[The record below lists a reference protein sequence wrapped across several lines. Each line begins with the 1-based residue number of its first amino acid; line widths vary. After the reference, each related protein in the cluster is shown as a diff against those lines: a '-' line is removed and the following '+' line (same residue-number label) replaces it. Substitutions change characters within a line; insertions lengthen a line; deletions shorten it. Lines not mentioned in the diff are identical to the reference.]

1 MRGAA
6 CWFESCLTDSFG
18 GLEALNDGLG
28 ILPGSFCPHFN
39 TEPGRPRSFLQA
51 LQSGTLPPGVALDD
65 GAAVRYCNEVVDV
78 VYRSVSNAGLYNQT
92 AKGICAVEL

>member
-1 MRGAA
+1 MTV
-6 CWFESCLTDSFG
+6 WVYCLAVS
-18 GLEALNDGLG
+18 ALIS
-28 ILPGSFCPHFN
+28 ILNLVVP
-39 TEPGRPRSFLQA
+39 EVFLQT

-65 GAAVRYCNEVVDV
+65 GAAARYCNEVVDV